1 VKAPSPAA
9 RAAPLLCLLLGGCT
23 GLFRSDAPPEQTYY
37 LRAPAVPAG
46 SAATAGTPLASSL
59 RVARPLAD
67 PGLDTA
73 RIMLLQPDHRMSFY
87 AGSRWPATAPELVA
101 AFAVQTLRASGQW
114 ASVEDA
120 ASPFPSDYLLQ
131 MTIRR
136 FDADYTGGAA
146 APQVHVV
153 FDCIIGRREGRDVV
167 ASFVVAGNAPA
178 SANRLTEVV
187 GAFEQATGSALEALT
202 QQALQ
207 AVRAA
212 DAHAAA
218 APASHNADSPVPSS
232 SRPSQ

>member
-1 VKAPSPAA
+1 
-9 RAAPLLCLLLGGCT
+9 
-23 GLFRSDAPPEQTYY
+23 
-37 LRAPAVPAG
+37 
-46 SAATAGTPLASSL
+46 
-59 RVARPLAD
+59 
-67 PGLDTA
+67 
-73 RIMLLQPDHRMSFY
+73 
-87 AGSRWPATAPELVA
+87 
-101 AFAVQTLRASGQW
+101 
-114 ASVEDA
+114 
-120 ASPFPSDYLLQ
+120 
-131 MTIRR
+131 
-136 FDADYTGGAA
+136 
-146 APQVHVV
+146 VHVV
-153 FDCIIGRREGRDVV
+153 LDCIIGRREGRDVV

>member
-1 VKAPSPAA
+1 
-9 RAAPLLCLLLGGCT
+9 
-23 GLFRSDAPPEQTYY
+23 
-37 LRAPAVPAG
+37 
-46 SAATAGTPLASSL
+46 
-59 RVARPLAD
+59 
-67 PGLDTA
+67 
-73 RIMLLQPDHRMSFY
+73 
-87 AGSRWPATAPELVA
+87 
-101 AFAVQTLRASGQW
+101 
-114 ASVEDA
+114 VEDA

-153 FDCIIGRREGRDVV
+153 LDCIIGRREGRDVV